1 VLKARGNLAGAA
13 AVEMTATQQLKKVS
27 CSSCGETLNIR
38 KRLPHGWKRRRD
50 EYYCASCWRERYV
63 LHTVTL
69 QVAPPGKD
77 ATWTELGDALHRMW
91 EQTTSC
97 SNWMVSQLALI
108 DTHRLPG
115 DKKMPP
121 MPRTYLYPAARKL
134 FPALPPQTVASLEQA
149 VTRIYRARRY
159 EALWTCRAALPTF
172 RYPQPLWFL
181 VRTERVLRR

>member
-1 VLKARGNLAGAA
+1 
-13 AVEMTATQQLKKVS
+13 
-27 CSSCGETLNIR
+27 
-38 KRLPHGWKRRRD
+38 
-50 EYYCASCWRERYV
+50 
-63 LHTVTL
+63 VTL

-121 MPRTYLYPAARKL
+121 MPRTYLYPAARNCFL
-134 FPALPPQTVASLEQA
+134 RCPADRLPRWNKP
-149 VTRIYRARRY
+149 
-159 EALWTCRAALPTF
+159 
-172 RYPQPLWFL
+172 
-181 VRTERVLRR
+181 